1 MLTFPAVPAAAAPS
15 AWTGHR
21 PPPEWLALVNRQA
34 LVTRLLST
42 TVHDVNNILQVVS
55 GAAEVLAMDP
65 TPDAVTRRTGSI
77 VTQSGQATAA
87 LQILNAFARGSGGA
101 SGLVKIKALAEQAV
115 ALRLYALR
123 KGRVAVS
130 LTGEELAGHGS
141 PARLLQVV
149 LNLLVNAE
157 QALADRSGA
166 ALTIH
171 LGRDAD
177 RVTVTVA
184 DNGPGVSDDRAAA
197 LFAWPPSPGGAA
209 GALGIGLLVSRE
221 LAARDGGT
229 LTWAPAEGGGAAFFL
244 SLPRAERAS
253 AAEPPR

>member
-1 MLTFPAVPAAAAPS
+1 MLTLPAVSAAAPYV
-15 AWTGHR
+15 WTGDR
-21 PPPEWLALVNRQA
+21 PPPAWLALVNRQA

-77 VTQSGQATAA
+77 VAQSGQATAA
-87 LQILNAFARGSGGA
+87 LQALNALARDSRGPSGP
-101 SGLVKIKALAEQAV
+101 VRIKALTEQAL

-130 LTGEELAGHGS
+130 VTGDDVAGYGS
-141 PARLLQVV
+141 SGRLLQVV

-171 LGRDAD
+171 LGRDAG

-184 DNGPGVSDDRAAA
+184 DNGPGVTDDRAAA

-229 LTWAPAEGGGAAFFL
+229 LTCAPAGGGGAAFLL

-253 AAEPPR
+253 AAESPP